1 MLNRVD
7 IKPHHVLAAER
18 NPNLLQR
25 LVAAATTGGDLV
37 EATRA
42 TVGPW
47 GFDSFVCGL
56 ACVPAPTRSA
66 QLYVFATLPDE
77 WLRIYGAND
86 YIEVDPRIA
95 ISHDRPTIT
104 PWSGAELAGRSER
117 GDAFLRDAARFG
129 IRSGS
134 CFTLHNAYN
143 DRVMIG
149 YNSTRERTLAEDLE
163 PYLGDLYSFGMHFQP
178 VFMRAV
184 IERGLPSRLRGA
196 HLTRR
201 EIEALSYVAFGLT
214 ANDIA
219 PKMSITPRTVR
230 FHVDSACTKMGV
242 LNREEAIALAV
253 KGGLINVVP

>member
-7 IKPHHVLAAER
+7 IKSHHVLAAER
-18 NPNLLQR
+18 NPRLLQH
-25 LVAAATTGGDLV
+25 LVDAANAGGDLV
-37 EATRA
+37 DAVRS
-42 TVGPW
+42 TVGQW

-56 ACVPAPTRSA
+56 ACVPTPTRSA

-77 WLRIYGAND
+77 WLRLYETSN
-86 YIEVDPRIA
+86 YVEVDPRVA
-95 ISHDRPTIT
+95 LSHDRPTIT
-104 PWSGAELAGRSER
+104 PWSSAELAGRNER
-117 GDAFLRDAARFG
+117 SDAFLRDAARFG
-129 IRSGS
+129 IRSGA

-149 YNSTRERTLAEDLE
+149 YNSTRERTLADDLE
-163 PYLGDLYSFGMHFQP
+163 PHLGDLYSFGMHFQP

-201 EIEALSYVAFGLT
+201 EIEALNYVAFGLT
-214 ANDIA
+214 VNDIA